1 MTAVNSIAH
10 GRETAREE
18 DLGYGGEKKRRQRK
32 DGRGGMHGIGN
43 IVPFLRIIAAFLM
56 NFNSGIV
63 MVLLLGGALT
73 AAERFMQG
81 GENMPCSARFCGQRR
96 R

>member
-1 MTAVNSIAH
+1 M
-10 GRETAREE
+10 EE
-18 DLGYGGEKKRRQRK
+18 RK
-32 DGRGGMHGIGN
+32 EAGRGKTVGAVCTASGI
-43 IVPFLRIIAAFLM
+43 IVLLYGIVTAFLM

-63 MVLLLGGALT
+63 MVLLPGGALRRR
-73 AAERFMQG
+73 ERFMQG